1 MLTILLTL
9 IETEEEKSNFIHGY
23 EKYRYLMYDIA
34 NSILNDSHLAEDAVQ
49 EAFLRVAKNFSKVDD
64 IDSITTR
71 NYYVVITRNV
81 ALTMVKKENYTVD
94 ENLIK
99 TKLEK
104 EVLEKHMENEKDLN
118 IIKNVLKMD
127 EKYKVPIYLYYVY
140 GFSSNEISDLMGI
153 KASTVRKQI
162 ERGKA
167 LLRRVIEAEGM

>member
-9 IETEEEKSNFIHGY
+9 IETEEEKTNFIYGY
-23 EKYRYLMYDIA
+23 EKYRHLMFDIA
-34 NSILNDSHLAEDAVQ
+34 NSILNDTHLAEDAVQ
-49 EAFLRVAKNFSKVDD
+49 EAFFRIAKNFSKVDD

-81 ALTMVKKENYTVD
+81 ALTMVKKENYIVD
-94 ENLIK
+94 ENLIR

-104 EVLEKHMENEKDLN
+104 EVLEQHIENEKDLN

-127 EKYKVPIYLYYVY
+127 EKYKVPMYLYYVY
-140 GFSSNEISDLMGI
+140 GFSSNEISGLMGI
-153 KASTVRKQI
+153 KAATVRKQI